1 MGFFDDVVKT
11 VNANPIVAGLIGGP
25 GLPVTT
31 GLISGISGIGSAGK
45 TPVAQPNL
53 TAPVTFEDQQA
64 AAARAN
70 EALLQQQ
77 NFLMALQRQGGIGNQ
92 ASVFGQQQ
100 ALANQ
105 LQQQALGQGP
115 NPALAQLQ
123 QATGANT
130 ANQAA
135 LMAGQRGTGGNAG
148 LIARQAAHQGAA
160 NQQQMAGQAATLQA
174 QQQIAAQ
181 QALAQQQAAMGN
193 LATNQLTQQQQAL
206 GQFGGAAQNQQ
217 QMMLNAIANQN
228 ANQLGQAGMQNQMNM
243 ANQQQ
248 QNRLIGN
255 LLNVGGAA
263 AGMYF
268 GGPAGA
274 AAGSQAGNI
283 LTAGGG
289 SGAMENPM
297 FMNVANQGGTI
308 GTNQVQQAPMTSK
321 AAAYFKNAIK
331 MDNGGKVPG
340 KAVKSGD
347 NLSNDKVPAMLSPGE
362 IVIPRSIVQG
372 KDAAKKAAEFVAACL
387 AKQGK

>member
-11 VNANPIVAGLIGGP
+11 VNANPIVAGLVGGP

-45 TPVAQPNL
+45 TPIAQPNL
-53 TAPVTFEDQQA
+53 SAPVTFEDQQA

-248 QNRLIGN
+248 QNRLTGN
-255 LLNVGGAA
+255 LLNI
-263 AGMYF
+263 AGTGIGMMA

-274 AAGSQAGNI
+274 AVGSQTGN
-283 LTAGGG
+283 LMTQSTGPSSSSPNYLGVDTQLNYAH
-289 SGAMENPM
+289 
-297 FMNVANQGGTI
+297 GGT
-308 GTNQVQQAPMTSK
+308 VEQAPMTSK

-331 MDNGGKVPG
+331 MDNGGQVPG

-347 NLSNDKVPAMLSPGE
+347 SLSNDKVPAMLSPGE